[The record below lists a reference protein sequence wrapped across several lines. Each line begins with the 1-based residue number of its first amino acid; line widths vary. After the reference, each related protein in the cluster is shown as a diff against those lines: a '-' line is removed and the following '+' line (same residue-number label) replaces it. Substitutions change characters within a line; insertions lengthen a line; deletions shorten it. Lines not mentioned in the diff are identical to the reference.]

1 MRRATITL
9 PDDLDAG
16 VQAYQRSLDA
26 PPTLT
31 SLVHAALRAY
41 LSERGYMAR
50 RGPFRLTA
58 AEHGSG
64 ATDVSEQHD
73 RELASG

>member
-9 PDDLDAG
+9 PDDIDAG
-16 VQAYQRSLDA
+16 VQAYQRSLDT

-31 SLVHAALRAY
+31 SLVHAALRSY
-41 LSERGYMAR
+41 LAERGYMAR
-50 RGPFRLTA
+50 RGPFRLTPA
-58 AEHGSG
+58 QHGSG
-64 ATDVSEQHD
+64 VADVSEQHD